1 MYYYTKNDIFFF
13 LSINAL
19 NLKSQVCIK
28 WPNFFYSNVEEKKN
42 EQNQIKARQRKKAYD
57 KAEYRNTDGHGKK
70 MLY

>member
-1 MYYYTKNDIFFF
+1 MAK
-13 LSINAL
+13 
-19 NLKSQVCIK
+19 
-28 WPNFFYSNVEEKKN
+28 FFYSNVEEKKN